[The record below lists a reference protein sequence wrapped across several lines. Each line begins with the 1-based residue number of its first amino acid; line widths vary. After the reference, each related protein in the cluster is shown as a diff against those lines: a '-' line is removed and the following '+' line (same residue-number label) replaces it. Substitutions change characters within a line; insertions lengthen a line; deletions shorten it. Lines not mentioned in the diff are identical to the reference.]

1 MRGASADLRRRVGRG
16 LDRLEARFGRP
27 RPARRWRPLD
37 ELILTILSQNT
48 NDRNRDRAY
57 ESLRRRFPDW
67 RAVVLA
73 PRPQVEA
80 AIRIGGLAKTKSRT
94 IQELLRRIELDRHE
108 LSLDFLRT
116 VPVDEARRYLGQFR
130 GVGEKTICCVLLFS
144 SGHPAFPV
152 DTHILRVARRLGWVA
167 PAASPSRV
175 HDELAGLISHAR
187 YYPAHVN
194 LITLGREICRPRN
207 PRCESCPLRRSCR
220 YVERRQPARRAM
232 GRAAA
237 RSRGAA
243 ARTVASGGG
252 SGYIRS
258 GRNAPTGGS
267 DDRRL

>member
-1 MRGASADLRRRVGRG
+1 MRSASADLRRRVGRG

-27 RPARRWRPLD
+27 QPARRLRPLD

-57 ESLRRRFPDW
+57 QSLRRAFPDW
-67 RAVVLA
+67 EAVARA

-80 AIRIGGLAKTKSRT
+80 AIRIGGLARTKSRT
-94 IQELLRRIELDRHE
+94 IQELLRRIAADRHE
-108 LSLDFLRT
+108 LNLDFLRT

-130 GVGEKTICCVLLFS
+130 GVGEKTICCVLLFA

-167 PAASPSRV
+167 PAAAPSRA

-187 YYPAHVN
+187 YYPAHIN

-207 PRCESCPLRRSCR
+207 PRCGACPLRRSCR
-220 YVERRQPARRAM
+220 YAERGQSARRST
-232 GRAAA
+232 GRAPA
-237 RSRGAA
+237 RSRGAP
-243 ARTVASGGG
+243 AR
-252 SGYIRS
+252 
-258 GRNAPTGGS
+258 
-267 DDRRL
+267 